1 MKVKTSVKAGGLNV
15 NHNQVQ
21 VCATPPTGAGLK
33 VRTTV
38 KAGGLWVNHNQVLVR
53 AR

>member
-1 MKVKTSVKAGGLNV
+1 MKVKTSVKAGGIGL

-21 VCATPPTGAGLK
+21 VRATPPNHAGLK

-38 KAGGLWVNHNQVLVR
+38 KSGGLGVNHNQTVVR
-53 AR
+53 AG

>member
-1 MKVKTSVKAGGLNV
+1 MKVKTSVKAGGLGM

-21 VCATPPTGAGLK
+21 VRATPPNGAGLK

-38 KAGGLWVNHNQVLVR
+38 KAGGLGMNHNQRLVR
-53 AR
+53 AG